1 MVNDFYT
8 FVITSAINTT
18 QTAVDCTT
26 RYEQTL
32 KTIESIRTTV
42 PRARIIMT
50 DSSTEPLSAEQ
61 ASTLAQGVDIF
72 YPIERNLIT
81 EFFNSNMAF
90 KGAAELY
97 QWYEIARLL
106 RKHNL
111 VGRRVFKISGRY
123 WLNDDFD
130 ISVYSDPGLYNKYV
144 ARINEWDVSFD
155 NFATRERVVYFETRL
170 WSFCYSLFD
179 EFEQLIPRLFRNMIF
194 VDNNLEK
201 SMLQLID
208 HDKIAVFNPIGVQ
221 GYTGDNGVIKIE

>member
-18 QTAVDCTT
+18 QTAIDCDT
-26 RYEQTL
+26 RYQQTL
-32 KTIESIRTTV
+32 KTIESIRAKV
-42 PRARIIMT
+42 PGARIVMT
-50 DSSTEPLSAEQ
+50 DSSSQPLSSEQ
-61 ASTLAQGVDIF
+61 IDTLTANVDIF

-81 EFFNSNMAF
+81 EFFNSSMSF
-90 KGAAELY
+90 KGDAELY

-123 WLNDDFD
+123 HLNDDFD
-130 ISVYSDPGLYNKYV
+130 IAAYLDPALENKYV

-155 NFATRERVVYFETRL
+155 NFVTRERVVYFETRL
-170 WSFCYSLFD
+170 WSFCYSLFE

-208 HDKIAVFNPIGVQ
+208 HDKIVMFNPIGVQ

>member
-18 QTAVDCTT
+18 QTAVDCAV

-32 KTIESIRTTV
+32 KTIESIRTKV
-42 PRARIIMT
+42 PGARIIMT
-50 DSSTEPLSAEQ
+50 DSSTEPLSTEQ
-61 ASTLAQGVDIF
+61 ASTLAQGVDVF

-81 EFFNSNMAF
+81 EFFNSNMSF
-90 KGAAELY
+90 KGDAELY

-106 RKHNL
+106 RQHNL
-111 VGRRVFKISGRY
+111 VGRRVFKITGRY

-130 ISVYSDPGLYNKYV
+130 IAGYSDPDLYNKYV

-179 EFEQLIPRLFRNMIF
+179 EFEQLIPRLFRNMLF
-194 VDNNLEK
+194 VDHNLEK
-201 SMLQLID
+201 SMFQLID
-208 HDKIAVFNPIGVQ
+208 PAKIAVFKPIGVQ